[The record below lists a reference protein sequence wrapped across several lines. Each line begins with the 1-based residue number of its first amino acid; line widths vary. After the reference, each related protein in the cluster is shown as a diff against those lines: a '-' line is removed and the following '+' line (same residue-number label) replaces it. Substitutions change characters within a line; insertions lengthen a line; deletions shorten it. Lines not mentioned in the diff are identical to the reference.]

1 MRAGSKKVL
10 QQIPSAWELARR
22 AEEHVKGMI
31 VPGTL
36 FEELGFSYYGPIDGH
51 NLKDLLT
58 LIKNLQHLSG
68 PRLLHIVTRKGK
80 GYEPAEADA
89 CKFHGVG
96 PYNAETGEVVSSSK
110 PGIQSYTQI
119 FSDWLVAKGKKDIL
133 LHAITPAMREGSGLV
148 EFSTTLPER
157 YHDVGIAEQHSVTLA
172 AGMARDGLKPVVAI
186 YSTFL
191 QRAYD
196 QLIHDVAIQDLDV
209 TFAVDRAGIVGADG
223 ATHTGSF
230 DISYCRCIPGVVI
243 MTPANAKDMQ
253 ELLNT
258 AYQHPGPALIRYPRD
273 NTGKPDHIDTD
284 TTISL
289 GKGQVVREGKKAA
302 LLVFGTLLDSVSQIA
317 IKHDFTLVNM
327 RFVKPLDEDLV
338 DTIAASHEN
347 IITIEDG
354 CLAGGAGS
362 AVIEFL
368 NIKQLF
374 NPCLRIGLAD
384 NFPSQGSRQQ
394 VLQEYG
400 LDESGIEQSI
410 QAFINR

>member
-1 MRAGSKKVL
+1 
-10 QQIPSAWELARR
+10 
-22 AEEHVKGMI
+22 
-31 VPGTL
+31 
-36 FEELGFSYYGPIDGH
+36 
-51 NLKDLLT
+51 
-58 LIKNLQHLSG
+58 
-68 PRLLHIVTRKGK
+68 
-80 GYEPAEADA
+80 
-89 CKFHGVG
+89 
-96 PYNAETGEVVSSSK
+96 
-110 PGIQSYTQI
+110 
-119 FSDWLVAKGKKDIL
+119 
-133 LHAITPAMREGSGLV
+133 
-148 EFSTTLPER
+148 
-157 YHDVGIAEQHSVTLA
+157 
-172 AGMARDGLKPVVAI
+172 
-186 YSTFL
+186 
-191 QRAYD
+191 
-196 QLIHDVAIQDLDV
+196 
-209 TFAVDRAGIVGADG
+209 
-223 ATHTGSF
+223 
-230 DISYCRCIPGVVI
+230 

-289 GKGQVVREGKKAA
+289 GKGQVVREGKKTA
-302 LLVFGTLLDSVSQIA
+302 LLVFGTLLDSATQIA